1 MSKVAVVTGAGSGI
15 GRSIA
20 LRLAAEGRD
29 CWSGR
34 SRRACS
40 DSRGDPAYGRHRA
53 GVPCGHRSSRSVR
66 ADHRRGRGRPW
77 AGGCSLQRGRCGGGP
92 GARCLHRQQVG
103 RCEPDQVNRRRLRR
117 SGHQGIR
124 AKRHL
129 PRHGQ
134 TEWIGKILAKAP
146 DVEAARAAMPAR
158 QLDGRMGSPEE
169 VAEGVAF
176 LVHDGGRFMNGAAM
190 VMDGGLSAV

>member
-124 AKRHL
+124 ASGPNAICPGTVKPSGSARSS
-129 PRHGQ
+129 PRRPTWRRPEPPCQHVSWTVG
-134 TEWIGKILAKAP
+134 W
-146 DVEAARAAMPAR
+146 AARR
-158 QLDGRMGSPEE
+158 RSPRVLRSSFTTE
-169 VAEGVAF
+169 
-176 LVHDGGRFMNGAAM
+176 
-190 VMDGGLSAV
+190 AVS